1 MPSPRK
7 LLLPLACV
15 CWVAL
20 SKPAQEQNQEA
31 RPELGVFAD
40 GDLNKSL
47 DLGNSEDLG
56 EASLLD
62 YATMLGVGR
71 SCGDP
76 SLSGA
81 TTTLPVAC
89 RIDAPRTQLPTGV
102 APISWTGLQLL
113 RFHPTVALIP
123 VKGVHH
129 EGCIQAVS
137 QLSFITALQPGLNH
151 SGGDAEVVG
160 VELGE
165 HGPGGVDQA
174 PLAGHGDHR
183 RCPPTLMPNA
193 AATARPPRSAICQ
206 ES

>member
-1 MPSPRK
+1 MEISTNPLIWATRK
-7 LLLPLACV
+7 IWARRV
-15 CWVAL
+15 CWTRKTL
-20 SKPAQEQNQEA
+20 SPSMI
-31 RPELGVFAD
+31 
-40 GDLNKSL
+40 DLQTS
-47 DLGNSEDLG
+47 S
-56 EASLLD
+56 S

-81 TTTLPVAC
+81 KTTLPVAC

>member
-62 YATMLGVGR
+62 EKDPLPIDDRSPDQQQLRHHVG
-71 SCGDP
+71 
-76 SLSGA
+76 SG
-81 TTTLPVAC
+81 
-89 RIDAPRTQLPTGV
+89 
-102 APISWTGLQLL
+102 
-113 RFHPTVALIP
+113 
-123 VKGVHH
+123 
-129 EGCIQAVS
+129 
-137 QLSFITALQPGLNH
+137 
-151 SGGDAEVVG
+151 
-160 VELGE
+160 
-165 HGPGGVDQA
+165 
-174 PLAGHGDHR
+174 
-183 RCPPTLMPNA
+183 
-193 AATARPPRSAICQ
+193 
-206 ES
+206 